1 LNYYFNV
8 THYGVGF
15 NQCKFYNEEY
25 NMISAYLDH
34 ASATP
39 VRKEVLEAMLPYFD
53 KQFGNPSNVY
63 DLGSKVKADVEAA
76 RAHVAGLI
84 GAKPEEII
92 FTSSGAE
99 ANNLAIKGVAFAR
112 QKKGKHI
119 IVSAIE
125 HHSVLNSARFLERL
139 DFEATFMPVDKNGL
153 VDPARLA
160 KVMRP
165 ETILVSIMHANTE
178 IGTIEPISEL
188 AAIGREKDVVFHTD
202 AVASVG
208 NTPVDVNALS
218 VDLLS
223 LSGASLGAPKG
234 VGALYFN
241 KKIRLMPLI
250 HGGIQENGRRA
261 GTENVP
267 GIVGLGMAAILAKEE
282 LPQKIDHVRK
292 LRDRLVDG
300 ILKRVEK
307 VIYTGHSEKRLP
319 GHASFCFEAIEGEA
333 LIFMLAQNG
342 IYTNTGS
349 ACASKALKT
358 SPVLGA
364 IGLRADLAQGST
376 VFTIDAGNTEKEI
389 DYVLEKL
396 PPVVDRLRS
405 LSPIWGK
412 EIPEYEEK
420 VCT

>member
-1 LNYYFNV
+1 MK
-8 THYGVGF
+8 G
-15 NQCKFYNEEY
+15 
-25 NMISAYLDH
+25 AYLDH

-39 VRKEVLEAMLPYFD
+39 VRKEVLDAMLPYFSE
-53 KQFGNPSNVY
+53 KYGNPSNVY
-63 DLGSKVKADVEAA
+63 DMGSKIRQVVEEQRAMVAD
-76 RAHVAGLI
+76 LI
-84 GAKPEEII
+84 GVTAGEII

-112 QKKGKHI
+112 QKKGKHV

-125 HHSVLNSARFLERL
+125 HHSVLNSARFLERM
-139 DFEATFMPVDKNGL
+139 DFEATFLPVDEFGC
-153 VDPARLA
+153 VDPNRLA
-160 KVMRP
+160 KAITP
-165 ETILVSIMHANTE
+165 ETVLVSIMHANNE
-178 IGTIEPISEL
+178 IGTIEPIVEL
-188 AAIGREKDVVFHTD
+188 AAVCKEKGIIFHTD

-208 NTPVDVNALS
+208 NTRIDVNELN

-234 VGALYFN
+234 IGALYFN

-267 GIVGLGMAAILAKEE
+267 AIVGLGKAAQLAIKE
-282 LPQKIDHVRK
+282 LPEKESHVRR
-292 LRDRLVDG
+292 LRDRLVEG
-300 ILKRVEK
+300 ILERVEK
-307 VIYTGHSEKRLP
+307 VTFTGHLVNRLP

-333 LIFMLAQNG
+333 LIFMLAQAD

-364 IGLRADLAQGST
+364 IGIRADLAQGST
-376 VFTIDAGNTEKEI
+376 VFTLNGRTTKEEI
-389 DYVLEKL
+389 DYVLEAL

-405 LSPIWGK
+405 MSPIWGK
-412 EIPEYEEK
+412 EMPEYAED
-420 VCT
+420 VCH

>member
-1 LNYYFNV
+1 MK
-8 THYGVGF
+8 G
-15 NQCKFYNEEY
+15 
-25 NMISAYLDH
+25 AYLDN

-39 VRKEVLEAMLPYFD
+39 VRKEVFEAMLPYFSE
-53 KQFGNPSNVY
+53 QFGNPSNVY
-63 DLGSKVKADVEAA
+63 DLGTKVKAAMEAA
-76 RAHVAGLI
+76 RTNVATLI
-84 GAKPEEII
+84 GADPAQII

-99 ANNLAIKGVAFAR
+99 ANNLALKGVAFAR

-119 IVSAIE
+119 IVSSIE

-139 DFEATFMPVDKNGL
+139 DFEATFLPVDKNGL
-153 VDPARLA
+153 VEPERLA
-160 KVMRP
+160 KVIRP

-188 AAIGREKDVVFHTD
+188 AAICREKDVVFHTD
-202 AVASVG
+202 AVASAG
-208 NTPVDVNALS
+208 NTPIDINKLN

-241 KKIRLMPLI
+241 KKVRLMPLI
-250 HGGIQENGRRA
+250 HGGIQEKGRRA

-267 GIVGLGMAAILAKEE
+267 GIIGFGRAAELAQKE
-282 LPQKIDHVRK
+282 LPQKMDHVRK
-292 LRDRLVDG
+292 LRDQLVDG
-300 ILKRVEK
+300 ILNKVEK
-307 VIYTGHSEKRLP
+307 VTYTGHPQKRLP

-333 LIFMLAQNG
+333 LIFMLAHNG

-364 IGLRADLAQGST
+364 IGIRADLAQGST
-376 VFTIDAGNTEKEI
+376 VFTIDRSNTESEI

-396 PPVVDRLRS
+396 PAAVDRLRS
-405 LSPIWGK
+405 FSPIWGK
-412 EIPEYEEK
+412 EIPEYQENA
-420 VCT
+420 CT